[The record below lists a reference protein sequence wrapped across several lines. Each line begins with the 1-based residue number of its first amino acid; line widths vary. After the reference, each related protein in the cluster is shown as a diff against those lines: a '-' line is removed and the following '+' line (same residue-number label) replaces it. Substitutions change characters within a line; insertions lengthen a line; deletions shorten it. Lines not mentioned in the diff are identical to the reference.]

1 MYAIGMICLT
11 TCTSFLLKIAG
22 LRKNKKKKKKKTHLK
37 HHSSALTGEA
47 ELDFHEI
54 NINCFRVQGP
64 LIDGFVLQS
73 SVPSHHKKVKKKIN
87 IKKKKPADNIYAIGY
102 ENTIYEVECSV
113 K

>member
-22 LRKNKKKKKKKTHLK
+22 LRKNKKKKKTHLK

-73 SVPSHHKKVKKKIN
+73 SVPSHHKKVKKKKN
-87 IKKKKPADNIYAIGY
+87 
-102 ENTIYEVECSV
+102 
-113 K
+113 

>member
-22 LRKNKKKKKKKTHLK
+22 LIKKKKKEKKKTHLK

-73 SVPSHHKKVKKKIN
+73 SVPSHHKKVKKKLIW
-87 IKKKKPADNIYAIGY
+87 KKKTCRQYLCYWLWKHYIWSGM
-102 ENTIYEVECSV
+102 
-113 K
+113 